1 MPSSTTKLQLSIPLG
16 SEDNDTPAA
25 ISALA
30 TRLDD
35 VPGIESF
42 TTTNRDALA
51 SAQKW
56 TGRVIFNTTVGKLQ
70 MYTGSAWVGITLD
83 TELATTNTNVTNL
96 TTAVAAI
103 PHGIVA
109 MNTAT
114 RDALTGGDLY
124 DGRVIFNTT
133 VRQFQYYSVPETKWK
148 SLTDSGMAA
157 FMLAAL

>member
-1 MPSSTTKLQLSIPLG
+1 MPTSTTKLQLSVPLG
-16 SEDNDTPAA
+16 TEDNDTVAA
-25 ISALA
+25 LDALA
-30 TRLDD
+30 DRLDE

-70 MYTGSAWVGITLD
+70 MYTGSTWVGITLD

-124 DGRVIFNTT
+124 DYRVIANTT
-133 VRQFQYYSVPETKWK
+133 NKRFEYYSVTEAKWK
-148 SLTDSGMAA
+148 PLTESGMPA